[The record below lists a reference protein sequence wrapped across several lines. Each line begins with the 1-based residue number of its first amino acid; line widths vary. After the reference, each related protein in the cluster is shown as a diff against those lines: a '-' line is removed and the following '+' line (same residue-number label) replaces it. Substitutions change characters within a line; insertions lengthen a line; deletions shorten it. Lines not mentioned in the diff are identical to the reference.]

1 MAAIARL
8 TDATGNVLVSR
19 SQTPPAAPTT
29 STAAHVSIRFTPAL
43 SPLGSQ
49 LPAVHRPRTD
59 APVGCHLPHRPTIGD
74 DRQDCLV
81 PLLRHAQLPHA
92 RERDKSAEVVVTNQP
107 KVCNA
112 SAEGLMRPVSRATG
126 FEPATLGL
134 KVRPDLRS
142 TPSQG
147 SSRIGFSAPRL
158 LTPP

>member
-1 MAAIARL
+1 MLIRPKPAPPGP
-8 TDATGNVLVSR
+8 TG
-19 SQTPPAAPTT
+19 PPAAPTT

-43 SPLGSQ
+43 SPLGFQ

-81 PLLRHAQLPHA
+81 PLLRHAHLPHA

-112 SAEGLMRPVSRATG
+112 SAEGLMRPVSRTC
-126 FEPATLGL
+126 TR
-134 KVRPDLRS
+134 KWCRRQDSNQRPS
-142 TPSQG
+142 V
-147 SSRIGFSAPRL
+147 
-158 LTPP
+158 